1 MVLLI
6 LKMASFGD
14 GRKLLKF
21 GNYNLDGVSLGEGAF
36 GKVEK
41 ATHTKVK
48 TKVALKFVEIKKIKD
63 DYELKYLTREA
74 QLLLEL
80 KHDNIARVI
89 EVVTSKE
96 IYCLCVEY
104 VPGRTLLDDLQNNG
118 IFSEQKA
125 KEVAAQLSGAITYI
139 HARGIIHRD
148 LKL

>member
-21 GNYNLDGVSLGEGAF
+21 GNYNLDGVSLGKGAF

-63 DYELKYLTREA
+63 DYSKVSIKRPV
-74 QLLLEL
+74 LL
-80 KHDNIARVI
+80 N
-89 EVVTSKE
+89 
-96 IYCLCVEY
+96 
-104 VPGRTLLDDLQNNG
+104 DL
-118 IFSEQKA
+118 
-125 KEVAAQLSGAITYI
+125 V
-139 HARGIIHRD
+139 
-148 LKL
+148 